1 MCQFIEQIP
10 NWVLATFSALG
21 ALWLGRKV
29 ISYIALIA
37 DLFFIKGTNVSN
49 PHLRLA
55 CAHEQLD

>member
-37 DLFFIKGTNVSN
+37 DLFFIKGTNVSSLHFALSAFYGIN
-49 PHLRLA
+49 
-55 CAHEQLD
+55 

>member
-37 DLFFIKGTNVSN
+37 DLFFIKGTNVSSLHSALSAFYETN
-49 PHLRLA
+49 
-55 CAHEQLD
+55 

>member
-37 DLFFIKGTNVSN
+37 DLFFIKGTNVSSFPSALSAFYGN
-49 PHLRLA
+49 N
-55 CAHEQLD
+55 